1 MFADRAKIYIR
12 SGKGGDG
19 HVSFRR
25 ELYVPNGGPD
35 GGDGGRGGDV
45 IFEVDEGQNT
55 LGDYRHRRKY
65 KAEDGQEGGKKRCH
79 GADGKDVVLKVPE
92 GTVIMDAESGKVI
105 ADMSGENKRKA
116 PNAPIKDATTPA
128 YGEILDTL
136 ANFYK
141 QGTVLDML
149 LSNYVYEKQGAK
161 KKTVIHYRHAIPKD
175 QIFCWDDVGRF
186 PVSQYI
192 LMHSVIYRT
201 ALLRECDLEL
211 PEHTFYVDNI
221 YVFKPLPYVKTMYY
235 LDVNF
240 YRYFIGRDDQ
250 SVNETNMIKRIDQQ
264 FKVTYIMIDYMT
276 QFNLVSKPL
285 ERYMRHYLSII
296 MCISSVISVKSGQKE
311 HLKMRKELW
320 KYLYDSD
327 KRLYR
332 KIRHNITSCAVNL
345 PGYVGRKAT
354 IAMYKAARRFIGFN

>member
-1 MFADRAKIYIR
+1 MKLISFVVPCYNSQEYMRHCIDTLLP
-12 SGKGGDG
+12 GGDQVEILIVNDGSSDNTAAIADEYEKKYPNICRAIHQENKG
-19 HVSFRR
+19 H
-25 ELYVPNGGPD
+25 GGA
-35 GGDGGRGGDV
+35 V
-45 IFEVDEGQNT
+45 NT
-55 LGDYRHRRKY
+55 GIKNATGIY
-65 KAEDGQEGGKKRCH
+65 
-79 GADGKDVVLKVPE
+79 LKVVDSDDWVNE
-92 GTVIMDAESGKVI
+92 Y
-105 ADMSGENKRKA
+105 
-116 PNAPIKDATTPA
+116 A

-186 PVSQYI
+186 PVSKYI

-345 PGYVGRKAT
+345 PGYVGRKST

>member
-1 MFADRAKIYIR
+1 MKYISFAIPCYNSQEYMAKAIESILV
-12 SGKGGDG
+12 GGEDVEIIIVNDG
-19 HVSFRR
+19 SKDHTSEIAHEYR
-25 ELYVPNGGPD
+25 EKYPEIIKVVDKENGGH
-35 GGDGGRGGDV
+35 GDAVNAGLNHASGRYFKVVDSDDW
-45 IFEVDEGQNT
+45 VDEEALRAILDLLHQF
-55 LGDYRHRRKY
+55 
-65 KAEDGQEGGKKRCH
+65 EE
-79 GADGKDVVLKVPE
+79 E
-92 GTVIMDAESGKVI
+92 GTQI
-105 ADMSGENKRKA
+105 
-116 PNAPIKDATTPA
+116 
-128 YGEILDTL
+128 
-136 ANFYK
+136 
-141 QGTVLDML
+141 DML
-149 LSNYVYEKQGAK
+149 ISNYVYEKTGASRK
-161 KKTVIHYRHAIPKD
+161 KCF
-175 QIFCWDDVGRF
+175 QWDDIGRF
-186 PVSQYI
+186 HLDQYI

-201 ALLRECDLEL
+201 EMLKLSQMVL
-211 PEHTFYVDNI
+211 PKHTFYVDNI